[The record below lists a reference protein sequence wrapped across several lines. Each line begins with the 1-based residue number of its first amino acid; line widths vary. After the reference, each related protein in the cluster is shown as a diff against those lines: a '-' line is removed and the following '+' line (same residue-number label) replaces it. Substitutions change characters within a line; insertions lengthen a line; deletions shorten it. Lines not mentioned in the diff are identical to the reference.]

1 MLYSKL
7 AVVWVNPYTTR
18 LDQLQCPSEV
28 NPTLSTLATLA
39 MGEDL
44 FQSDQLESD
53 SHQRPQQCSLPEP
66 AAKLKQ
72 KLRRGNNYA
81 QYTREFTVLDD
92 PADCGLYHSWDP
104 MKLDRVQGKM
114 IALTVPKMVNLKKF
128 IWNTSKGTMKY
139 VWPALASL
147 TDRPGHE
154 CRLECVWVRFHEFS
168 SFDLF
173 GRNIETLRQKLAKRH
188 LRVEYPTLSIL
199 PSLKSLTVLD
209 IDEPFY
215 LEEMAVLIER
225 SRNRLRTLRISIEC
239 MTQNAIWS
247 NPPKHSSLASS
258 KWPKLGGVL
267 EVLTGSFQDTI
278 LPGLRKT
285 SVALEPSSDA
295 SLNLEVL
302 ELERITLS
310 APILMQAIDWTRM
323 VRLTLLKCGR
333 HEKLWRNLRRRYAPR
348 GAPTNFPL
356 QLKHL
361 HIDCVSPYFM
371 SFIKDTLAPNTLEA
385 IFLHGNVHRES
396 GISFNTFYRLILR
409 RHRQT
414 LKKVLVNVFE
424 KHHWISTPWRFNR
437 EMLTFITNR
446 KMSQLCELHMGI
458 DSRDWVRA

>member
-1 MLYSKL
+1 MDK
-7 AVVWVNPYTTR
+7 
-18 LDQLQCPSEV
+18 
-28 NPTLSTLATLA
+28 
-39 MGEDL
+39 DL

-53 SHQRPQQCSLPEP
+53 SHQPHGCNGRQRCQQCAIPEP

-72 KLRRGNNYA
+72 ILTQGNNYA
-81 QYTREFTVLDD
+81 QYTREFTVLENSATPDR
-92 PADCGLYHSWDP
+92 YHSWDP
-104 MKLDRVQGKM
+104 IRLGRVQSKM

-128 IWNTSKGTMKY
+128 IWNTSTGIMKY
-139 VWPALASL
+139 VWPALSSL
-147 TDRPGHE
+147 ADRPGQE
-154 CRLECVWVRFHEFS
+154 CCLECVWVRFHEAT

-173 GRNIETLRQKLAKRH
+173 DRNMETLRQKLAQRH
-188 LRVEYPTLSIL
+188 LLVEYPTLSIL
-199 PSLKSLTVLD
+199 PPLKSLTVLD
-209 IDEPFY
+209 IDESTY
-215 LEEMAVLIER
+215 LEELAVLIER
-225 SRNRLRTLRISIEC
+225 SRNLLRTLRIGMEC
-239 MTQNAIWS
+239 VSQNVLWS
-247 NPPKHSSLASS
+247 NPPKHSCLASS

-285 SVALEPSSDA
+285 SDAPGPSSDV
-295 SLNLEVL
+295 SLKLEIL

-310 APILMQAIDWTRM
+310 VPILMQVIDWTRM

-361 HIDCVSPYFM
+361 HIDCVSPYFL
-371 SFIKDTLAPNTLEA
+371 SFIRDTLAPNTLETT
-385 IFLHGNVHRES
+385 FLHGNVPRES
-396 GISFNTFYRLILR
+396 GISIDTFYRIILR

-437 EMLTFITNR
+437 KMLTFISSR

-458 DSRDWVRA
+458 DSRDWVSNVLLYLL